1 MAYLGIKESELKG
14 LYYFSSLAMGESIG
28 EKIEN
33 SIFYL
38 EGEKKKALKEFNLAE
53 ADIKDGRILMDKFR
67 NTENEMAYIAIE
79 DTPFAG
85 VYCFKRRAVRDRE
98 AKNFP
103 NAYLSMDKAEMLAKY
118 NISESEIRDGG
129 YLMSG
134 EVKNYLKKKKAN
146 PPKTSNPVTK
156 EIKTE
161 NTKDV
166 SDTSSVV
173 IQKEKESVKAVSISD
188 SNVLRNMIDV
198 VAGDSDV
205 VEIQMSTGDKYRV
218 ALRKFF
224 YAEPSCT
231 FENCAY
237 TDGEGNVAIKQKAVD
252 AIIDSGAVTM
262 VEPSKI
268 KYGNGFVTIRN
279 CDDEYSPDIL
289 HDKMGK
295 TIISHSIDRVVLNVS
310 QVVSVKGF
318 EHYTEI
324 NMNKIT
330 PEKNMLIHT
339 YLMDKFKSV
348 K

>member
-33 SIFYL
+33 SIFYM
-38 EGEKKKALKEFNLAE
+38 EGEKKKALKEFNLVE

-134 EVKNYLKKKKAN
+134 EVKNYLKKKKATPPQPVVKEKVEKKTETN
-146 PPKTSNPVTK
+146 VTPDIIVEDKEVKVNPKTS
-156 EIKTE
+156 
-161 NTKDV
+161 V
-166 SDTSSVV
+166 SN
-173 IQKEKESVKAVSISD
+173 A
-188 SNVLRNMIDV
+188 NLLRNMIDA
-198 VAGDSDV
+198 VAGDCDV
-205 VEIQMSTGDKYRV
+205 VEIKMSNGEKYRV
-218 ALRKFF
+218 ALRTFF
-224 YAEPSCT
+224 YAEPDCN

-237 TDGEGNVAIKQKAVD
+237 VDTTGNIAIKEKAIE
-252 AIIDSGAVTM
+252 AIIDSGVIAK

-268 KYGNGFVTIRN
+268 KYGDGFVTIRN
-279 CDDEYSPDIL
+279 CDDEYSPDIS
-289 HDKMGK
+289 HDKMGRVV
-295 TIISHSIDRVVLNVS
+295 INHYIDKIVLNVS

-330 PEKNMLIHT
+330 PDKYKLVHT
-339 YLMDKFKSV
+339 YLMEKYK

>member
-1 MAYLGIKESELKG
+1 
-14 LYYFSSLAMGESIG
+14 
-28 EKIEN
+28 
-33 SIFYL
+33 
-38 EGEKKKALKEFNLAE
+38 
-53 ADIKDGRILMDKFR
+53 
-67 NTENEMAYIAIE
+67 
-79 DTPFAG
+79 
-85 VYCFKRRAVRDRE
+85 
-98 AKNFP
+98 
-103 NAYLSMDKAEMLAKY
+103 
-118 NISESEIRDGG
+118 
-129 YLMSG
+129 
-134 EVKNYLKKKKAN
+134 
-146 PPKTSNPVTK
+146 
-156 EIKTE
+156 
-161 NTKDV
+161 
-166 SDTSSVV
+166 VV